1 MFNLDQKYESYVRN
15 GDKKLRI
22 DGEEHRLRGYGF
34 TDNGKEIDGYYLTTD
49 NHTLFYNRDEKFLRM
64 EALQEVSTTIAK
76 HFIFVYT
83 YSIEIY

>member
-22 DGEEHRLRGYGF
+22 DGEQYMVRGYGF

-49 NHTLFYNRDEKFLRM
+49 DHTLYYNKKEQFLRM
-64 EALQEVSTTIAK
+64 EPIKEVSTKVA
-76 HFIFVYT
+76 
-83 YSIEIY
+83 

>member
-22 DGEEHRLRGYGF
+22 DGEEHRVRGYGF

-49 NHTLFYNRDEKFLRM
+49 NHTLYYDKKEQFLRM
-64 EALQEVSTTIAK
+64 EALEKVAQEVA
-76 HFIFVYT
+76 
-83 YSIEIY
+83 

>member
-22 DGEEHRLRGYGF
+22 DGEQYRVRGYGF

-49 NHTLFYNRDEKFLRM
+49 NHTLFYNKNEQFLRM
-64 EALQEVSTTIAK
+64 EALERVSQPIDQP
-76 HFIFVYT
+76 VLMDV
-83 YSIEIY
+83 

>member
-22 DGEEHRLRGYGF
+22 DGEEHRVRGYGF
-34 TDNGKEIDGYYLTTD
+34 TDIGKEIDGYYLTTD

-64 EALQEVSTTIAK
+64 EALEEVSTTIA
-76 HFIFVYT
+76 
-83 YSIEIY
+83 

>member
-22 DGEEHRLRGYGF
+22 DGEEHRVRGYGF

-64 EALQEVSTTIAK
+64 EALEKLST
-76 HFIFVYT
+76 
-83 YSIEIY
+83 SR

>member
-22 DGEEHRLRGYGF
+22 DGQEHRVRGYGY

-49 NHTLFYNRDEKFLRM
+49 KHTLYYNNNEQFLKM
-64 EALQEVSTTIAK
+64 EPLKEVAQKVAK
-76 HFIFVYT
+76 V
-83 YSIEIY
+83 S

>member
-22 DGEEHRLRGYGF
+22 DGEQYRVRGYGF

-49 NHTLFYNRDEKFLRM
+49 DHTLFYNKKEQFLRM
-64 EALQEVSTTIAK
+64 EPIKEVSTTIA
-76 HFIFVYT
+76 
-83 YSIEIY
+83 

>member
-22 DGEEHRLRGYGF
+22 DGEEHILRGYGF

-49 NHTLFYNRDEKFLRM
+49 NHTLYYNKNEQFLRM
-64 EALQEVSTTIAK
+64 EALKKVAQKVA
-76 HFIFVYT
+76 
-83 YSIEIY
+83 

>member
-22 DGEEHRLRGYGF
+22 DGEEHRVRGYGF

-49 NHTLFYNRDEKFLRM
+49 NHTLYYNKKEQFLRM
-64 EALQEVSTTIAK
+64 EALKEVAHPIDQP
-76 HFIFVYT
+76 VLVDV
-83 YSIEIY
+83 

>member
-22 DGEEHRLRGYGF
+22 DGEEHRVRGYGF

-64 EALQEVSTTIAK
+64 EALQEVSTTIA
-76 HFIFVYT
+76 
-83 YSIEIY
+83 

>member
-22 DGEEHRLRGYGF
+22 DGEEHRVRGYGF

-64 EALQEVSTTIAK
+64 EALEEVSTTIA
-76 HFIFVYT
+76 
-83 YSIEIY
+83 

>member
-22 DGEEHRLRGYGF
+22 DGEEHNLRGYGF

-49 NHTLFYNRDEKFLRM
+49 NHTLFYNKNEQFLRM
-64 EALQEVSTTIAK
+64 EALKKVAQEVA
-76 HFIFVYT
+76 
-83 YSIEIY
+83 

>member
-22 DGEEHRLRGYGF
+22 DGEQYRVRGYGF

-49 NHTLFYNRDEKFLRM
+49 NHTLYYNKKEQFLRM
-64 EALQEVSTTIAK
+64 EALEKVAQRVA
-76 HFIFVYT
+76 
-83 YSIEIY
+83 